1 MKLKWGEDPR
11 IFSISSK
18 EFLDDG
24 NGNVKGIRT
33 VQVEWKQDQSG
44 RWNMSE
50 VPNSEQ
56 IFEVFLFCSKVND
69 LQTAIKF
76 KNFKLNLHFK
86 ADLILLAMGFLGPEN
101 YLIEQLNLTKDQ
113 RSNILT
119 KAGTY
124 RTPIDRIY
132 SAGDCRRGQSLVVH
146 AINEGRQAAREI
158 DTDLIGALSALPGPG
173 GVIPYPPPSAY
184 SATG

>member
-1 MKLKWGEDPR
+1 VKLKWGEDPR

-56 IFEVFLFCSKVND
+56 IFEVFLFYSYSNVND
-69 LQTAIKF
+69 LQNAI
-76 KNFKLNLHFK
+76 
-86 ADLILLAMGFLGPEN
+86 E
-101 YLIEQLNLTKDQ
+101 
-113 RSNILT
+113 
-119 KAGTY
+119 
-124 RTPIDRIY
+124 
-132 SAGDCRRGQSLVVH
+132 V
-146 AINEGRQAAREI
+146 
-158 DTDLIGALSALPGPG
+158 
-173 GVIPYPPPSAY
+173 
-184 SATG
+184 

>member
-56 IFEVFLFCSKVND
+56 IFEVFLFYSYSNVND
-69 LQTAIKF
+69 LQNAI
-76 KNFKLNLHFK
+76 
-86 ADLILLAMGFLGPEN
+86 E
-101 YLIEQLNLTKDQ
+101 
-113 RSNILT
+113 
-119 KAGTY
+119 
-124 RTPIDRIY
+124 
-132 SAGDCRRGQSLVVH
+132 V
-146 AINEGRQAAREI
+146 
-158 DTDLIGALSALPGPG
+158 
-173 GVIPYPPPSAY
+173 
-184 SATG
+184 